1 MIKEAFSFMAI
12 VKVLAMFR
20 AKEANL
26 RHRKVFYWQ
35 KFCHAQDPS
44 DIQFSDVSQHLPSRR
59 QWARPKRTQRHSTS
73 RPSVDTLQDSIVRK
87 VQGVY
92 YAGRLQEFEWG
103 RRLTDFVN
111 RIQARVA
118 SDDIEFDKPELMLRT
133 KAVGLGCRPKFRC
146 ISAYRNLEDRVIL
159 ALANKYL
166 ARKFDSLLSEGCYAF
181 RAGKSSP
188 IGRAIGNI
196 IDFRRTINEPL
207 YVAECDIVKFFDTI
221 EHDTVMAVFEDAC
234 VKVGLDD
241 KAKLIL
247 KTFLASYDVR
257 DVMHCD
263 FWGELSKSG
272 DWDFLSNLPTTK
284 RIGLPQGGALSGLLS
299 NLVLA
304 SVDYSVRSLKMDD
317 LLYARYCDDI
327 IIVSKREE
335 DCQKAFDACRTR
347 LESLGLRSYPCK
359 QDVVYGSDYYTDKSK
374 GPFAWGNPS
383 IVPNA
388 ISWVSFL
395 GYSIRY
401 DGSARLRKE
410 TLLGHVKSIRE
421 ECETFLSNAEKVGL
435 RHLADK
441 QKAIESFLYRLLSK
455 GTGRIH
461 VEPIKGLGRCWLSA
475 FRFVGESKAGLK
487 QMRYLDYVRSS
498 AIDRLLR
505 KLGVRLGD
513 NKDGEKREGL
523 YLGKPFSYYGS
534 CERLRRKLISE
545 TYDLSVS
552 DCEIINNGPLD
563 NTGDTGDK
571 PMPNAEDAQNLED
584 TSKDNDGVEEEPDIQ
599 DEEWVVSNWGRAR
612 GFGG

>member
-1 MIKEAFSFMAI
+1 MITEVFSFMSI

-26 RHRKVFYWQ
+26 RHRKVFCWQ
-35 KFCHAQDPS
+35 KFRCEHDPS
-44 DIQFSDVSQHLPSRR
+44 EIVYSDVSQYLPKRR
-59 QWARPKRTQRHSTS
+59 EWARPKRVQRHSTS
-73 RPSVDTLQDSIVRK
+73 RPSVDTLRDSIIRK

-92 YAGRLQEFEWG
+92 HAGRLQEFEWG
-103 RRLTDFVN
+103 RNLTGFVD
-111 RIQARVA
+111 RIQRRIK
-118 SDDIEFDKPELMLRT
+118 SDTIEFGSPELMLRT
-133 KAVGLGCRPKFRC
+133 KAVGPGCRPKFRC

-166 ARKFDSLLSEGCYAF
+166 ARKFDSMLSDDCYAF

-188 IGRAIGNI
+188 IGRAIGSV
-196 IDFRRTINEPL
+196 IDFRRTISEPL

-234 VKVGLDD
+234 IKVGLDD

-247 KTFLASYDVR
+247 KAFLASYDVR
-257 DVMHCD
+257 DIMHCD
-263 FWGELSKSG
+263 FWSELSKSE
-272 DWDFLSNLPTTK
+272 DWDFLPDLPTTK

-304 SVDYSVRSLKMDD
+304 SVDFSVRSIKVED

-327 IIVSKREE
+327 IIISKRKE

-359 QDVVYGSDYYTDKSK
+359 QDVVYGSDYYIDKSK
-374 GPFAWGNPS
+374 GPFAWGNPAV
-383 IVPNA
+383 VPNA

-401 DGSARLRKE
+401 DGSTRLRKE

-421 ECETFLSNAEKVGL
+421 ECETFLSNAEKVGF
-435 RHLADK
+435 RHPADK
-441 QKAIESFLYRLLSK
+441 QKAIESFLYRLLAK

-475 FRFVGESKAGLK
+475 FRFIGESKAGLK

-534 CERLRRKLISE
+534 CERLRRKLVSE
-545 TYDLSVS
+545 TCDLSVS
-552 DCEIINNGPLD
+552 DCEIIDNRPLD
-563 NTGDTGDK
+563 NTGDNGDK
-571 PMPNAEDAQNLED
+571 PMFDTEDAPNQEGPP
-584 TSKDNDGVEEEPDIQ
+584 KDNDELEEELDIQ
-599 DEEWVVSNWGRAR
+599 DEEWVVSDFRHTGSW
-612 GFGG
+612 FG

>member
-1 MIKEAFSFMAI
+1 MITEAFSFMSI

-26 RHRKVFYWQ
+26 RHRKVFHWQ
-35 KFCHAQDPS
+35 KFCCEQNPS
-44 DIQFSDVSQHLPSRR
+44 DIQFSDVSQYLPSRR
-59 QWARPKRTQRHSTS
+59 EWARPKRAQRHSTS
-73 RPSVDTLQDSIVRK
+73 RPSVDILQDSIVRK

-92 YAGRLQEFEWG
+92 YTGHLLEFEWG
-103 RRLTDFVN
+103 RKLTDFVN
-111 RIQARVA
+111 RIQLRIAA
-118 SDDIEFDKPELMLRT
+118 DDLKFGRPELMLRT
-133 KAVGLGCRPKFRC
+133 KAVGIGCRPKFRC

-159 ALANKYL
+159 ALANKYI
-166 ARKFDSLLSEGCYAF
+166 ARKFDSLFSEDCYAF

-196 IDFRRTINEPL
+196 IDFRRTISEPL

-234 VKVGLDD
+234 IKVGLND

-247 KTFLASYDVR
+247 KAFLASYDVR
-257 DVMHCD
+257 DVMRYD
-263 FWGELSKSG
+263 FWSELSKSG
-272 DWDFLSNLPTTK
+272 DWDFLPSLPTTK
-284 RIGLPQGGALSGLLS
+284 QIGLPQGGSLSGLLS

-327 IIVSKREE
+327 IIVGKRKE

-383 IVPNA
+383 VVTNA
-388 ISWVSFL
+388 IPWVSFL

-421 ECETFLSNAEKVGL
+421 ECETFLANAEKAGF
-435 RHLADK
+435 RHSVDK
-441 QKAIESFLYRLLSK
+441 QKAIESFLYRLLAK

-475 FRFVGESKAGLK
+475 FRFIGESKAGLK
-487 QMRYLDYVRSS
+487 QMRYLDYVRTS

-513 NKDGEKREGL
+513 EKKEGKRETL
-523 YLGKPFSYYGS
+523 YLGKPFSFYGS

-552 DCEIINNGPLD
+552 DRKVIDNGSID
-563 NTGDTGDK
+563 NTCDDGDEH
-571 PMPNAEDAQNLED
+571 MSNAEDAQD
-584 TSKDNDGVEEEPDIQ
+584 QKATSKDSDGVEEEPDIQ

>member
-1 MIKEAFSFMAI
+1 MAI

-35 KFCHAQDPS
+35 KFCCDKNPS
-44 DIQFSDVSQHLPSRR
+44 EIQFSDVATYLPSRR
-59 QWARPKRTQRHSTS
+59 EWTRPKRAQRHSTS
-73 RPSVDTLQDSIVRK
+73 RPSVDILQDSIVRK

-103 RRLTDFVN
+103 RKLAGFVD
-111 RIQARVA
+111 RIQRRVA
-118 SDDIEFDKPELMLRT
+118 SDDLKFDRPELMLRT
-133 KAVGLGCRPKFRC
+133 KAVGIGCRPKFRC

-166 ARKFDSLLSEGCYAF
+166 SRKLDSLLSDECYAF
-181 RAGKSSP
+181 RSCKSSP
-188 IGRAIGNI
+188 IGRAIGNV
-196 IDFRRTINEPL
+196 IDFRRTVSEPL

-221 EHDTVMAVFEDAC
+221 EHDAVMAVFQDAC
-234 VKVGLDD
+234 KKNGLDD
-241 KAKLIL
+241 TAKLIL
-247 KTFLASYDVR
+247 KAFLDSYDVR
-257 DVMHCD
+257 DITHCD
-263 FWGELSKSG
+263 FWGKLSKSE

-304 SVDYSVRSLKMDD
+304 SVDYAVRGLKIDD

-327 IIVSKREE
+327 LIVGRHKE
-335 DCQKAFDACRTR
+335 DCQNAFDACRAR
-347 LESLGLRSYPCK
+347 LESLGLRAYPCK
-359 QDVVYGSDYYTDKSK
+359 RDVVYGSDYYTDKSK
-374 GPFAWGNPS
+374 GPFLWGDPS
-383 IVPNA
+383 NIPNA
-388 ISWVSFL
+388 IPWVSFL
-395 GYSIRY
+395 GYTIRY

-421 ECETFLSNAEKVGL
+421 ECETFLSNVDKFGF
-435 RHLADK
+435 RHTADR
-441 QKAIESFLYRLLSK
+441 QKAIESFLYRLLAK

-475 FRFVGESKAGLK
+475 FRFVGESDAGLK

-513 NKDGEKREGL
+513 DKNGGKREAL

-545 TYDLSVS
+545 TYDLSVFNHEVIDNKS
-552 DCEIINNGPLD
+552 ID
-563 NTGDTGDK
+563 NTGDNYRK
-571 PMPNAEDAQNLED
+571 PVPNTDDGQKHED
-584 TSKDNDGVEEEPDIQ
+584 TPKDNDGSGESDIQ

>member
-1 MIKEAFSFMAI
+1 M
-12 VKVLAMFR
+12 
-20 AKEANL
+20 
-26 RHRKVFYWQ
+26 
-35 KFCHAQDPS
+35 
-44 DIQFSDVSQHLPSRR
+44 
-59 QWARPKRTQRHSTS
+59 
-73 RPSVDTLQDSIVRK
+73 
-87 VQGVY
+87 
-92 YAGRLQEFEWG
+92 
-103 RRLTDFVN
+103 
-111 RIQARVA
+111 
-118 SDDIEFDKPELMLRT
+118 
-133 KAVGLGCRPKFRC
+133 
-146 ISAYRNLEDRVIL
+146 
-159 ALANKYL
+159 
-166 ARKFDSLLSEGCYAF
+166 
-181 RAGKSSP
+181 
-188 IGRAIGNI
+188 
-196 IDFRRTINEPL
+196 
-207 YVAECDIVKFFDTI
+207 
-221 EHDTVMAVFEDAC
+221 
-234 VKVGLDD
+234 
-241 KAKLIL
+241 
-247 KTFLASYDVR
+247 
-257 DVMHCD
+257 
-263 FWGELSKSG
+263 
-272 DWDFLSNLPTTK
+272 
-284 RIGLPQGGALSGLLS
+284 
-299 NLVLA
+299 
-304 SVDYSVRSLKMDD
+304 
-317 LLYARYCDDI
+317 
-327 IIVSKREE
+327 
-335 DCQKAFDACRTR
+335 
-347 LESLGLRSYPCK
+347 
-359 QDVVYGSDYYTDKSK
+359 YGSDYYTDKSK